1 MDHDPKTIDSIL
13 KNWTFDPN
21 SVSVRLL
28 TLPQREVIQ
37 LRIDLGLLQLEVTD
51 RPDGWRPGGE
61 PTYLQF
67 LRQRAKLQGDEFSL
81 SEDECS
87 EIDREFVQFYHRRVC
102 WLQLKR
108 FDAAISDAD
117 HTLEMMDFCKEHSP
131 NDEWTISHEQ
141 YRPFV
146 LYHRIKAA
154 ALRCFETN
162 AGAEPAIEI
171 INQGL
176 DQLRQVF
183 AEFEV
188 EEQFDEDELVQRLT
202 EFRETIRSEYSVGRT
217 LQERLNDAIA
227 SEQYELAAQIR
238 DQLTRRNTD

>member
-1 MDHDPKTIDSIL
+1 MDSEQNNIDPIL
-13 KNWTFDPN
+13 KAWTFDPQA
-21 SVSVRLL
+21 VSVRLL
-28 TLPQREVIQ
+28 QLADREVIQ

-67 LRQRAKLQGDEFSL
+67 MKQKAQQQGSEFVL
-81 SEDECS
+81 SEEQCG

-108 FDAAISDAD
+108 FDAAIHDAD
-117 HTLEMMDFCKEHSP
+117 HTIALMDFCKLHSP
-131 NDEWTISHEQ
+131 NEEWTVSHEQ

-154 ALRCFETN
+154 ALRCFESN
-162 AGAEPAIEI
+162 AGAEQAIEE

-188 EEQFDEDELVQRLT
+188 EEQFDDDELVQRLS
-202 EFRETIRSEYSVGRT
+202 EFRETIRSEYAVGRT
-217 LQERLNDAIA
+217 LRERLSDAIA
-227 SEQYELAAQIR
+227 AEQYELAAQIR
-238 DQLTRRNTD
+238 DQLTRRHTD

>member
-1 MDHDPKTIDSIL
+1 MDSEQNNIDPIL
-13 KNWTFDPN
+13 KQWTFDPQA
-21 SVSVRLL
+21 VSVRLL
-28 TLPQREVIQ
+28 TLPDRDVIQ
-37 LRIDLGLLQLEVTD
+37 LRIDLGLLQLEVAD

-67 LRQRAKLQGDEFSL
+67 MKQKAQQHGDEFVL
-81 SEDECS
+81 SEEQCS

-108 FDAAISDAD
+108 FDAAIQDAD
-117 HTLEMMDFCKEHSP
+117 HTISLMDFCKLHSP
-131 NDEWTISHEQ
+131 NEEWTVSHEQ

-154 ALRCFETN
+154 ALRCFESN
-162 AGAEPAIEI
+162 AGAEQAIEE

-183 AEFEV
+183 AAFEV
-188 EEQFDEDELVQRLT
+188 EEQFDDDELVQRLS
-202 EFRETIRSEYSVGRT
+202 EFRETIRTEYSVGRT
-217 LQERLNDAIA
+217 LRERLNDAIA
-227 SEQYELAAQIR
+227 AEQYEQAAEIR
-238 DQLTRRNTD
+238 DQLTRRHTD